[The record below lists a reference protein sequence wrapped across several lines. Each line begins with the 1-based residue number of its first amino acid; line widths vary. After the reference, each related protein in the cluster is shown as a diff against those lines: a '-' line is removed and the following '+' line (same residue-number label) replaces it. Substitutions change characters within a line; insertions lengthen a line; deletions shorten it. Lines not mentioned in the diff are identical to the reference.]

1 MDLGGRSEGGG
12 EGVRRAST
20 GWEEGR
26 VGKARGKEGETR
38 ALFFHSVPL
47 CSPAVST
54 PTGQLM

>member
-1 MDLGGRSEGGG
+1 MDRKGKSEGGR
-12 EGVRRAST
+12 EGVRRASM

>member
-1 MDLGGRSEGGG
+1 MDLRGKSEGSGQ
-12 EGVRRAST
+12 GV

-26 VGKARGKEGETR
+26 VGKARGKKGETG

-54 PTGQLM
+54 PTGQLMW